1 MLRKLTLSALAVA
14 ALGMAAL
21 APSPA
26 DAKGKYWHK
35 HHHWGHMHVYVGG
48 PVVYGGVYAGCWT
61 KRWVP
66 TPHGPRLKRIYVC
79 Y

>member
-1 MLRKLTLSALAVA
+1 MLRKITLSALAVA
-14 ALGMAAL
+14 ALGLTAL
-21 APSPA
+21 APSTA
-26 DAKGKYWHK
+26 DAKHWHK
-35 HHHWGHMHVYVGG
+35 HHHHWGHKHVYVGG
-48 PVVYGGVYAGCWT
+48 PVVYGGVYAGCWI